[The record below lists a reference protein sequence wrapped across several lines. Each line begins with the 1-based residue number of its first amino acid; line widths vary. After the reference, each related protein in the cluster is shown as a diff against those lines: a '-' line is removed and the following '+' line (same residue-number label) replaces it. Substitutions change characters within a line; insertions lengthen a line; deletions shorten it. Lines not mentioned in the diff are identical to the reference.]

1 MSRSLF
7 RQLNLRQIALLLLLP
22 SLVCACASHA
32 MGQLTGTVS
41 VGGEGNYGYVYGSAT
56 ASYTGDCT
64 GTDDDGP
71 YYGEVTVEVG
81 DEYYNS
87 ILWIPYTGGNSVS
100 TGGQA
105 SPGDY
110 SVTGY
115 YSGFTG
121 MDSNGNGC
129 SVSGDTEYADAEVPY
144 YPTATTVSLTTSSF
158 QEGAPVT
165 IPVAVANNDGAP
177 GVTGTATLYYGSAAL
192 ASATITDSYNSQT
205 GVDMGVGTITASS
218 KGVPPGNYSVYVS
231 YSGDVNCAP
240 SNSSPFTITVLPSQ
254 QATSATLSVSPN
266 PVLVNETVGV
276 IVSIT
281 PTGNVT
287 PTGTINLLVAGKS
300 VATLPLTTGNGG
312 AASLFFPADLPAG
325 TYSVQALYSGD
336 KFNLPSTSN
345 EVSVI
350 VDSTTTTTTDLSVSP
365 ASVTEGQA
373 ALISVRVFTVIG
385 NGVPTGTVT
394 ISANGETLAAL
405 RLTEAYASLNAS
417 TAGYTPGTYS
427 VVASYSGDA
436 TDTASHSSTQT
447 VTILQA
453 TTVTVTASPNPVTQ
467 GTVTTLTATVKNGS
481 SPVASGS
488 VSFSEGGNSLGS
500 ASLSSS
506 GVAQLPISTSAL
518 AAGTY
523 TIEASFAGNSN
534 DPAASGTVSLT
545 VK

>member
-1 MSRSLF
+1 
-7 RQLNLRQIALLLLLP
+7 
-22 SLVCACASHA
+22 
-32 MGQLTGTVS
+32 
-41 VGGEGNYGYVYGSAT
+41 
-56 ASYTGDCT
+56 
-64 GTDDDGP
+64 
-71 YYGEVTVEVG
+71 
-81 DEYYNS
+81 
-87 ILWIPYTGGNSVS
+87 
-100 TGGQA
+100 
-105 SPGDY
+105 
-110 SVTGY
+110 
-115 YSGFTG
+115 
-121 MDSNGNGC
+121 
-129 SVSGDTEYADAEVPY
+129 
-144 YPTATTVSLTTSSF
+144 
-158 QEGAPVT
+158 
-165 IPVAVANNDGAP
+165 
-177 GVTGTATLYYGSAAL
+177 
-192 ASATITDSYNSQT
+192 
-205 GVDMGVGTITASS
+205 
-218 KGVPPGNYSVYVS
+218 VS